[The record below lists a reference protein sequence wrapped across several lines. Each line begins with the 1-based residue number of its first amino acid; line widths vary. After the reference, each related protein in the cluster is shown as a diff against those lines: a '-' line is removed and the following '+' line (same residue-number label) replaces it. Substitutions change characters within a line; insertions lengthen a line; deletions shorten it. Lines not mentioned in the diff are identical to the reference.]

1 MPWSKRCRLR
11 SNFTTNGHE
20 CAMNTRHKKPGRSRN
35 PSSASSPESRPL
47 TQTIEPVQRDTCKST
62 PKTAEV
68 FVADNFLRLLAAFV
82 VTRVFLFSCGL
93 PGQVSSFFVLAGRS
107 RLTVLGSH
115 VVARPRGRLEVPW
128 LRLLC
133 KRL

>member
-1 MPWSKRCRLR
+1 
-11 SNFTTNGHE
+11 
-20 CAMNTRHKKPGRSRN
+20 MNTRHKKPGDLEIRVHHR
-35 PSSASSPESRPL
+35 ARKVGRL
-47 TQTIEPVQRDTCKST
+47 TQTIEPVPRDTSKST

-82 VTRVFLFSCGL
+82 VTRVFLFQL
-93 PGQVSSFFVLAGRS
+93 R
-107 RLTVLGSH
+107 RLTALGSH
-115 VVARPRGRLEVPW
+115 VVARARGRLEVPW